1 MSPEQLAEVILGIAG
16 VILQLLFQYAPWV
29 KDWFEG
35 LSNKGLVAL
44 ALDVLVGAALFGI
57 SCSPFAEQLGVGLV
71 CETATVFLLLK
82 AIFILAMS
90 QQAAYLFGRR
100 PARG

>member
-1 MSPEQLAEVILGIAG
+1 MTPEQLAEVILGIAG
-16 VILQLLFQYAPWV
+16 VVLQLAFQYLPWV
-29 KDWFEG
+29 KDWFDG
-35 LSNKGLVAL
+35 LANKGLVAL
-44 ALDVLVGAALFGI
+44 ALDVVVGAALFGI
-57 SCSPFAEQLGVGLV
+57 ACSPFAEQLGIGLA

-90 QQAAYLFGRR
+90 QQATYLFGRK